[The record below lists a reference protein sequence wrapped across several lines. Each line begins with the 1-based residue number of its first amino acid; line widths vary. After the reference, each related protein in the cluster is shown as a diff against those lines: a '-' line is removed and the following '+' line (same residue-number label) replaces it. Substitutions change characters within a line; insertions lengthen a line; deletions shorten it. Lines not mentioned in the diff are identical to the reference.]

1 VPECLIDLCVNLSVL
16 RVYKCLFTQRTQRQ
30 TTKFTKKLE
39 TDPLLAIR
47 RCCSHASK
55 DSVQYDTIEG
65 MVKAQSITERAQTF
79 GELRASGYVSRSVK
93 DEMRANLIA
102 KLRGGERL
110 FPGILGYDE
119 SVVPQ
124 IVNAVLAK
132 HNLILLG
139 LRGQAKSRLI
149 RQLTGLMDDEI
160 PIIAGSEVN
169 DDPFAPLSA
178 FGRQQIELHGDETKI
193 DWVNR
198 GNRFVEKLATP
209 DVTIA
214 DIIGDV
220 DPIKAARGGHL
231 LSDELTIHF
240 GLLPRANRGIFAIN
254 ELPDLAGKIQ
264 VGLFNIMQEGD
275 VQIKGYPVRLP
286 LDVMLVFSAN
296 PEDYTA
302 RGKIIT
308 PLKDRIGAEI
318 HTHYPANVQLSSEI
332 TKQEAW
338 TSRPG
343 FESFSLSIPEF
354 ISETIEQI
362 AFEARDDQRVDK
374 RSGVSQRFSISA
386 LESAVSNAER
396 RALITGES
404 EIVPRISD
412 IYSALP
418 SMTGKMELEYE
429 GEQIGATRLAKDL
442 IKRASGVIFEGFFLG
457 IDFAPAVQWFDEGNR
472 LLLSDTASAQEC
484 AMLLESVPDLIDL
497 TLVPLDFDRK
507 EKAKMV
513 SACEFVLEGLY
524 AQNKIS
530 RSEDGS
536 YEAVTKA
543 KRDRRGM
550 IYEDLTDLE
559 GYN

>member
-1 VPECLIDLCVNLSVL
+1 MANE
-16 RVYKCLFTQRTQRQ
+16 RT
-30 TTKFTKKLE
+30 L
-39 TDPLLAIR
+39 
-47 RCCSHASK
+47 
-55 DSVQYDTIEG
+55 
-65 MVKAQSITERAQTF
+65 
-79 GELRASGYVSRSVK
+79 GELRRNGYEGRSIK
-93 DEMRANLIA
+93 DEMRVNLIA
-102 KLRGGERL
+102 KLRSGERL

-119 SVVPQ
+119 TVVPQ
-124 IVNAVLAK
+124 LVNAILSK

-139 LRGQAKSRLI
+139 LRGQAKSRII
-149 RQLTGLMDDEI
+149 RQLTELLDEEI
-160 PIIAGSEVN
+160 PIVAGSEIN
-169 DDPFAPLSA
+169 DDPFNPLSA
-178 FGRQQIELHGDETKI
+178 YGRGQVNLLGDETTI
-193 DWVNR
+193 AWVHR
-198 GNRFVEKLATP
+198 DNRFVEKLATP

-220 DPIKAARGGHL
+220 DPIKAAKGGHM

-286 LDVMLVFSAN
+286 LDVFLVFSAN

-318 HTHYPANVQLSSEI
+318 QTHYPTSVELSAAI

-338 TSRPG
+338 THREG
-343 FESFSLSIPEF
+343 FEDFVLDIPEF

-362 AFEARDDQRVDK
+362 AFEARDDQRIDK
-374 RSGVSQRFSISA
+374 RSGVSQRFSITA
-386 LESAVSNAER
+386 LESVVSNAER
-396 RALITGES
+396 RALITDER
-404 EIVPRISD
+404 EIVPRVSD
-412 IYSALP
+412 IYAALP

-429 GEQIGATRLAKDL
+429 GEQIGAARLARDL
-442 IKRASGVIFEGFFLG
+442 IKRASGIIFDGFFLG
-457 IDFAPAVQWFDEGNR
+457 IDFAPAVHWFDQGNK
-472 LLLSDTASAQEC
+472 LLLSDTASAEEC
-484 AMLLESVPDLIDL
+484 VMLLDSVPDLIES
-497 TLVPLDFDRK
+497 TLVPLEFRRTD
-507 EKAKMV
+507 KAKLV

-530 RSEDGS
+530 RNEEGGF
-536 YEAVTKA
+536 EAVTKA
-543 KRDRRGM
+543 KSDRRGM
-550 IYEDLTDLE
+550 IYEDFTDVE